1 MSVGDQSD
9 LFKRIKMLL
18 PRWFGDTTPILDA
31 VIQGLAYSG
40 SFIYSLYVYAKL
52 QTRIKTATDG
62 WLDLIS
68 ADYFGTSL
76 PRKTSQSDASY
87 RARIIINLLRE
98 RATRNGITKVLIDL
112 TGRAPTIFE
121 PQRPLDTGAYGGPLI
136 GYSLAGGYGS
146 MSIPFQAFVQAY
158 RPSSSGIP
166 NVIGYGATLGG
177 YGAAS
182 QFEYAS
188 LSQIQG
194 AVTDADILAAIDS
207 VKPAATIIWTRISS

>member
-1 MSVGDQSD
+1 MSVGDSSD
-9 LFKRIKMLL
+9 IFKRIKMLL

-31 VIQGLAYSG
+31 VLQGFAYSG
-40 SFIYSLYVYAKL
+40 SFIYSLYLYAKL

-68 ADYFGTSL
+68 ADYFGSNL
-76 PRKTSQSDASY
+76 PRRTSQSDASY
-87 RARIIINLLRE
+87 RARIIINIFRE

-121 PQRPLDTGAYGGPLI
+121 PQRPADTGAYGGPTI
-136 GYSLAGGYGS
+136 GFGVAGGYGS
-146 MSIPFQAFVQAY
+146 ILIPYQAFIKAF
-158 RPSSSGIP
+158 RPSSTGIP
-166 NVIGYGATLGG
+166 NVIGYGNSPGG
-177 YGAAS
+177 YGVAS
-182 QFEYAS
+182 QADYAS

-207 VKPAATIIWTRISS
+207 VKPVASIMWVQINS